1 MLTAEGTETAESG
14 KRGLIVSSADW
25 RLPQLILSN
34 ERREKLRPQR
44 LVRRMERSQTGV
56 TLPLP
61 EVAGVTVNTRT
72 GSGRTG
78 CVSEGT
84 ACLQFVSGR

>member
-14 KRGLIVSSADW
+14 KRGVIISSADR
-25 RLPQLILSN
+25 RLAELILSN

-44 LVRRMERSQTGV
+44 LVGRLERPQTGA
-56 TLPLP
+56 TLPLL

-72 GSGRTG
+72 GSGRTHY
-78 CVSEGT
+78 VSEGT
-84 ACLQFVSGR
+84 ACLRFVSGR